1 MSTRVYGASDDL
13 IEFEGDLRGE
23 VGCYG
28 SGEEVDALGVL
39 VAFSDGTVLAIRYGK
54 LGFGGVWSIACL
66 HQGALFDRIVV
77 CNDEDAD
84 PYSDVAHFKDGQLHA
99 WAAREAER
107 VR

>member
-13 IEFEGDLRGE
+13 IEFDGDLCGE

-28 SGEEVDALGVL
+28 SGEE
-39 VAFSDGTVLAIRYGK
+39 
-54 LGFGGVWSIACL
+54 
-66 HQGALFDRIVV
+66 
-77 CNDEDAD
+77 AD
-84 PYSDVAHFKDGQLHA
+84 PYSDVAHFRDGALHA